1 MNDFANAP
9 LTTTPHPS
17 AHLLSAILTAA
28 VGAGCSDV
36 HLRPHAPPFGRKSG
50 RLVTLTP
57 VVNGAAHAAL
67 VSAADIA
74 NMIRISSTRELAPG
88 RTAFE
93 FSFNA
98 GPAFRIRAHAFQASD
113 GWSLALRLVP
123 ANVPSFADLRLPA
136 VVKTFAQARPGL
148 VLVTGPMGS
157 GKSTTSAAM
166 LNHLVSEESIHV
178 VTLEDPIEYRLKTTG
193 AASTPR

>member
-17 AHLLSAILTAA
+17 AHLMSAILTAA

-57 VVNGAAHAAL
+57 MMNGAPQGTL

-74 NMIRISSTRELAPG
+74 NMIRISSTRDLTPG
-88 RTAFE
+88 RTAFK
-93 FSFNA
+93 FSLNTN
-98 GPAFRIRAHAFQASD
+98 P
-113 GWSLALRLVP
+113 
-123 ANVPSFADLRLPA
+123 
-136 VVKTFAQARPGL
+136 TF
-148 VLVTGPMGS
+148 
-157 GKSTTSAAM
+157 
-166 LNHLVSEESIHV
+166 
-178 VTLEDPIEYRLKTTG
+178 
-193 AASTPR
+193 